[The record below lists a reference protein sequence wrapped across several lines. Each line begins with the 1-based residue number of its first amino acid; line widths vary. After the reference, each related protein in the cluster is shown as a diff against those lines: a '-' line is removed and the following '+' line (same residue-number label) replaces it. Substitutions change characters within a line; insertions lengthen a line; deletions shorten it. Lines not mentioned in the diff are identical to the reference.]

1 MRPFEIGLVLP
12 MGEVFG
18 GGATSRWAN
27 IRDLALRAEEIGFD
41 IVWTCDELLWR
52 PPETNETETLDL
64 FEGDG
69 MTMGY
74 HDWISGSF
82 GDDPVLKPESSK
94 LGRDQVRPPHPEH

>member
-1 MRPFEIGLVLP
+1 MKVVDGIPAPFQNE
-12 MGEVFG
+12 EY
-18 GGATSRWAN
+18 R
-27 IRDLALRAEEIGFD
+27 LRLRM
-41 IVWTCDELLWR
+41 IVELTNR
-52 PPETNETETLDL
+52 MTNETETLDL